1 MKITVKKTDLAAIL
15 HRATTVT
22 ETKAT
27 MPILSAVLLE
37 DIEGGMMVRAYDL
50 EVGYFGFVAGEVAK
64 PGKVAVNAKTLGEVV
79 KNLPEATVTLLA
91 EKNKLVVTSGGAEYR
106 LATLSADEYPALP
119 EKSDGI
125 DFKLKARDFANVL
138 GRVSYAQSFD
148 ETRYSLNGTL
158 LEGADGILGTT
169 ATDGHRLVHSGLRCG
184 APDFKGVIVSRK
196 TTRLLRSI
204 LDTLGETE
212 VSVTVSENA
221 IALDTEHERVVA
233 RLIDGAYPDYVGIYP
248 ETDAKSTL
256 DVKEL
261 SSVLGR
267 LKIVSD
273 TTKWTVGEGVV
284 KFRAFDPDLGEV
296 EDWMHHGNDAKDVT
310 FGVNGAYIREAVSVV
325 TGGSVD
331 VFFPADDLTP
341 VVLRYPGLSED
352 FEDYAIV
359 MPMRVK

>member
-1 MKITVKKTDLAAIL
+1 MKITVKKQDLAAIL
-15 HRATTVT
+15 HRASTVT

-37 DIEGGMMVRAYDL
+37 DIGDGVMVRAYDL
-50 EVGYFGFVAGEVAK
+50 EVGYFGFVAGEVVK
-64 PGKVAVNAKTLGEVV
+64 PGKVAVSAKTLGDVV
-79 KNLPEATVTLLA
+79 KGLPEVTVTLSA
-91 EKNKLVVTSGGAEYR
+91 EKNRLVVTSGGAEYR

-125 DFKLKARDFANVL
+125 DFRLPARDFASVL
-138 GRVSYAQSFD
+138 GRVSYAQSTD

-169 ATDGHRLVHSGLRCG
+169 ATDGHRLVHSGLQCA

-204 LDTLGETE
+204 LDGLGETE

-221 IALDTEHERVVA
+221 IAVDSEHERVVA
-233 RLIDGAYPDYVGIYP
+233 RLIDGAYPDYAAIYP
-248 ETDAKSTL
+248 ETGIKSTL

-267 LKIVSD
+267 LKVVSD
-273 TTKWTVGEGVV
+273 TTKWTVGGGVV
-284 KFRAFDPDLGEV
+284 KFKAFDPDLGEV
-296 EDWMHHGNDAKDVT
+296 ADWLAHGGDAPEST
-310 FGVNGAYIREAVSVV
+310 FGLNGAYVREALSVV
-325 TGGSVD
+325 EGGTVNA
-331 VFFPADDLTP
+331 FFPPDETTP
-341 VVLRYPGLSED
+341 FVLRYPGLSEGL
-352 FEDYAIV
+352 EDYAII